1 MTKLVTPTIHSNGTN
16 GDNLLFQVQRI
27 MASLCHVE
35 EAMRVAMPNAR
46 DYYPQGSEATNDA
59 RNAFLERRLA
69 IFTMLDEFKE
79 LAFAIDA
86 QNEAR
91 AGRSAT

>member
-1 MTKLVTPTIHSNGTN
+1 MTNLVTPTIHSNGTD
-16 GDNLLFQVQRI
+16 GHELLFQVQRI

-35 EAMRVAMPNAR
+35 EAMHLATPHAR
-46 DYYPQGSEATNDA
+46 DYYPQGSEATAEA
-59 RNAFLERRLA
+59 RKAFSERYLA
-69 IFTMLDEFKE
+69 IIAMLDEFKT

-91 AGRSAT
+91 AERSAA

>member
-1 MTKLVTPTIHSNGTN
+1 MANLVTPTIHSNGTD
-16 GDNLLFQVQRI
+16 GHELLLQVQRI

-35 EAMRVAMPNAR
+35 EAMSLAMPNAR
-46 DYYPQGSEATNDA
+46 DYYPQGSEATAEARDA
-59 RNAFLERRLA
+59 FRERRLA
-69 IFTMLDEFKE
+69 IFMMLDEFKT

-91 AGRSAT
+91 AERSVA